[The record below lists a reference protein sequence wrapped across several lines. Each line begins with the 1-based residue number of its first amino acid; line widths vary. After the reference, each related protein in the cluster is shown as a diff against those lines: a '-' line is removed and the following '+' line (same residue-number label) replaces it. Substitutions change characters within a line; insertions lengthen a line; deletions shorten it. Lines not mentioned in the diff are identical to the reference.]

1 MKDSLIPE
9 EIVSDYLNGRLN
21 FTLAA
26 DLLISI
32 IEKSNNPEMRKKCIL
47 ALEKLEGRNEK
58 IFNVLENCLLSDE
71 HHFVRSAAAK
81 LIGHTYLKYGLKTL
95 LWVIQHDKSPIVIQS
110 IINMAANET
119 NYHFKSIARAISNWI
134 EDFSIHIGVIPKE
147 SLFFLDLEVI
157 FAQDKNNYEIT
168 PLTYAYYK
176 KISCINDGKPWLL
189 INNKHVEMLYFNYF
203 NWYFLKINQDIIDSF
218 IEIRDLDTFLDLYK
232 KYELRKF
239 NNSTIPKSL
248 IYLNSL
254 KKLILRRNNLGKF
267 PEFLTQIESLQE
279 LDLSYNSLREIPDSI
294 MNLKNLKILKLNNN
308 KIQKVPKGM
317 KSFLSSLQIFDK

>member
-9 EIVSDYLNGRLN
+9 EIVSNYLNGRLN

-32 IEKSNNPEMRKKCIL
+32 IEKSDNPEMRKKSIL

-71 HHFVRSAAAK
+71 HDFVRSAAAK

-110 IINMAANET
+110 IINMAENET
-119 NYHFKSIARAISNWI
+119 NYHFKSITRAISNWI
-134 EDFSIHIGVIPKE
+134 EDFSAHIGVVPRE
-147 SLFFLDLEVI
+147 SKFFLDLEVF
-157 FAQDKNNYEIT
+157 FAQDKNDYQIT
-168 PLTYAYYK
+168 PLTFTYYK
-176 KISCINDGKPWLL
+176 KISCIKDDNPWLL
-189 INNKHVEMLYFNYF
+189 IYNQHVETLYFNYF

-232 KYELRKF
+232 KFELRKF
-239 NNSTIPKSL
+239 NGSTIPKSL
-248 IYLNSL
+248 MYLNSL
-254 KKLILRRNNLGKF
+254 KKLILKRNNLGKF
-267 PEFLTQIESLQE
+267 PEFLTHIGSLQE
-279 LDLSYNSLREIPDSI
+279 LDLSYNFIREIPDSLT
-294 MNLKNLKILKLNNN
+294 NLKNLKILKLNNN
-308 KIQKVPKGM
+308 KIQKVSKRM
-317 KSFLSSLQIFDK
+317 KSFLSSLQIFDN